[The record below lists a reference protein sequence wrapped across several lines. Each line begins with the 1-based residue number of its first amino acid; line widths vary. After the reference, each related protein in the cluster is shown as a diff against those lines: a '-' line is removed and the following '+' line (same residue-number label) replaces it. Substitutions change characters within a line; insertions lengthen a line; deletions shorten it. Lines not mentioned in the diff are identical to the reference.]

1 MKRSKGYTL
10 VKQIIREEIYRLTAT
25 PIDDKTEILRK
36 ALQRYEVDLNKVPE
50 NIIKGAMDAM
60 DQYADIE
67 KTK

>member
-1 MKRSKGYTL
+1 MKKSELQK
-10 VKQIIREEIYRLTAT
+10 IIREEIYRLTAT

-36 ALQRYEVDLNKVPE
+36 ALQRYEIDLNKVPE

-67 KTK
+67 KMK